1 MSVKKPHFHPLISGF
16 IAHPDGNGGTVL
28 HKYQANPAVLAFCEC
43 VADQLHRHLKIVRKQ
58 PIRDNLTL
66 KQRESIEVIRDNME
80 LVLTEADKGK
90 GWVAMQ
96 ANEYEE
102 MGLRMLRLSH
112 IECEEGERDILNMIQ
127 QKLADVLADNDELL
141 QRWKL
146 SSADLWRE
154 KYFSASLHRNP
165 QTQQAFRLSNY
176 RELPKLSKPD
186 SRGITGAHVAPT
198 QPYALYFDI
207 ALTPVVQ
214 TLPHFLK
221 DCDEL
226 TRQLTDIK
234 VEPTD
239 VFATADVVRLY
250 PSINIEKCVEFLCQ
264 FLQERITAG
273 DPTVDM
279 DCDSLKLFHD
289 MIEVI
294 LNGSYCRFASRTFK
308 AVKGFPTGLAC
319 GRTCAEI
326 YLHVIERDLWA
337 RFRGS
342 MTFAKRYIDD
352 FNGFFRDESTARAFI
367 AEYGNLSDDVQITAD
382 VSSDSFVMLDTRASK
397 GEQWRAT
404 GSLDLA
410 LYQKPD
416 SAFLYIPMFSDHPE
430 HVLQAFIHGECIR
443 IVKRNS
449 CEVLFGQHRELFRYR
464 LLARGYSQKFIGTAF
479 ATVRYSDR
487 YKFLF
492 ERHDA
497 AQRKSPM
504 ALTAENKTPALI
516 ALSLQ
521 HSQRANALGI
531 ARAIF

>member
-1 MSVKKPHFHPLISGF
+1 M
-16 IAHPDGNGGTVL
+16 
-28 HKYQANPAVLAFCEC
+28 
-43 VADQLHRHLKIVRKQ
+43 
-58 PIRDNLTL
+58 
-66 KQRESIEVIRDNME
+66 
-80 LVLTEADKGK
+80 
-90 GWVAMQ
+90 
-96 ANEYEE
+96 
-102 MGLRMLRLSH
+102 
-112 IECEEGERDILNMIQ
+112 
-127 QKLADVLADNDELL
+127 
-141 QRWKL
+141 
-146 SSADLWRE
+146 
-154 KYFSASLHRNP
+154 
-165 QTQQAFRLSNY
+165 
-176 RELPKLSKPD
+176 
-186 SRGITGAHVAPT
+186 
-198 QPYALYFDI
+198 
-207 ALTPVVQ
+207 
-214 TLPHFLK
+214 
-221 DCDEL
+221 
-226 TRQLTDIK
+226 
-234 VEPTD
+234 
-239 VFATADVVRLY
+239 
-250 PSINIEKCVEFLCQ
+250 
-264 FLQERITAG
+264 
-273 DPTVDM
+273 
-279 DCDSLKLFHD
+279 
-289 MIEVI
+289 
-294 LNGSYCRFASRTFK
+294 
-308 AVKGFPTGLAC
+308 
-319 GRTCAEI
+319 
-326 YLHVIERDLWA
+326 IERDLWA

-404 GSLDLA
+404 GMLDLA

-521 HSQRANALGI
+521 HSQRADALGI
-531 ARAIF
+531 ARAIFSSKSEFLLEQYGVPEILQTATFIHARKSGVKLGDVLLDYQFPRVFGPRI